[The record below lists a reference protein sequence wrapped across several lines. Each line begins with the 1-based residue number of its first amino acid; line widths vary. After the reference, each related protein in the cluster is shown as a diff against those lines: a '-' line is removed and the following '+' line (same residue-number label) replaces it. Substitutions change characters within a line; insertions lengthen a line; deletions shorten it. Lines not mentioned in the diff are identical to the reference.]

1 MESEGSAMLSKKL
14 KTFLDARNVKYI
26 TITHSP
32 AHTAAE
38 IAKNAHVAPA
48 ILAKTVMVTLDG
60 ALAMA
65 VVPADRRLRL
75 EDLHELASTED
86 VKLAHEY
93 VFKRRFPD
101 CEPGA
106 MPPFGNLYDMSTY
119 VSPDLAAEGEI
130 AFNAGSHT
138 ELIKMSWHDY
148 ERLVKPRVARLTV

>member
-14 KTFLDARNVKYI
+14 KDFLDLRNIKYV
-26 TITHSP
+26 TITHSQ
-32 AHTAAE
+32 AFTAAE
-38 IAKNAHVAPA
+38 IAQSAHIPGG
-48 ILAKTVMVTLDG
+48 ILAKTVMVVIDG

-65 VVPADRRLRL
+65 VVPSNRRLRL
-75 EDLHELASTED
+75 DDLRDLAATDD

-93 VFKRRFPD
+93 DFKRRFPD

-138 ELIKMSWHDY
+138 ELIRMSWHDY
-148 ERLVKPRVARLTV
+148 ERLAKPRVARFTS

>member
-1 MESEGSAMLSKKL
+1 MLSKKL
-14 KTFLDARNVKYI
+14 KAFLDARNVKYI

-32 AHTAAE
+32 AFTAAE
-38 IAKNAHVAPA
+38 IARNAHVPPDV
-48 ILAKTVMVTLDG
+48 LAKTVMVTLDG

-65 VVPADRRLRL
+65 VVPSNRRLRL
-75 EDLHELASTED
+75 EELHDLAATDDVELAP
-86 VKLAHEY
+86 EY
-93 VFKRRFPD
+93 LFKRRFPD

-130 AFNAGSHT
+130 VFNAGSHI

-148 ERLVKPRVARLTV
+148 ERLVRPRVARLTV

>member
-14 KTFLDARNVKYI
+14 RDFLDARNVKYI

-32 AHTAAE
+32 AYTAAE
-38 IAKNAHVAPA
+38 IARSAHIPGGM
-48 ILAKTVMVTLDG
+48 LAKTVMVIIDG

-65 VVPADRRLRL
+65 VLPSNHRVRIDDLR
-75 EDLHELASTED
+75 DLTATDD

-93 VFKRRFPD
+93 EFKRRFPD

-119 VSPDLAAEGEI
+119 VSPDLATEGEI

-138 ELIKMSWHDY
+138 ELIKMSWQDY
-148 ERLVKPRVARLTV
+148 ERLVKPRVARFTT